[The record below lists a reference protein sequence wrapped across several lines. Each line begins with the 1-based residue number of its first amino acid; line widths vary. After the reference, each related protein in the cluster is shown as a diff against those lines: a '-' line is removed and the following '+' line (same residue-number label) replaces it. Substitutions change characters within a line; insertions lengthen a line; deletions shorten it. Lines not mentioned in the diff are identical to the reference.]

1 MSSRKPVA
9 CFSVTNCICFDQRV
23 LKIAAVVSSL
33 NCEILIVGRK
43 LGDCCSSVQIPFRV
57 KRFRMLFKKGFLFY
71 MFYQVRLFFYLLTR
85 KTAVLVANDLDT
97 LLPNYLV
104 SIIKNVPLIFDSHE
118 YFTGVPEL
126 RERHLVRNTWKF
138 VERRIV
144 PRLKNVMTVSGGIAR
159 LYNMEYGI
167 SPLVVMNCSP
177 ATDHILPYSREEI
190 GIRKGDLLVI
200 LQGTGINTGRGGDE
214 LIEAIAMTVNVS
226 LIVAGSGSAV
236 AGMKRLAAVKGIEHR
251 VKFIGQIAWEHLIKY
266 TKAADI
272 GVSLDDRTDLNHL
285 YSLPNKLFDYISS
298 GIAVMASDLPE
309 ISSIVQTFSC
319 GIILKEVTPDNIA
332 SALAGLASERTVLHE
347 MKSNALHASEKLNWS
362 TESASVSAFYSKILE
377 ENGYF

>member
-1 MSSRKPVA
+1 MSSRKPTV

-23 LKIAAVVSSL
+23 LKIASVVSSL
-33 NCEILIVGRK
+33 DCEILIIGRR

-57 KRFRMLFKKGFLFY
+57 KRFRMVFKKGFLFY

-104 SIIKNVPLIFDSHE
+104 SVIRNVPLIFDSHE

-126 RERHLVRNTWKF
+126 RERHLVRSIWKF

-144 PRLKNVMTVSGGIAR
+144 PRLKYVMTVSGGIAR
-159 LYNMEYGI
+159 LYNGEYGI

-177 ATDHILPYSREEI
+177 SPDHIVPYSREEL
-190 GIRKGDLLVI
+190 GIRNGDLLVI
-200 LQGTGINTGRGGDE
+200 LQGTGINIGRGGDE
-214 LIEAIAMTVNVS
+214 LIEAIALTSDVS

-236 AGMKRLAAVKGIEHR
+236 VGMKILAAAKGIEHR
-251 VKFIGQIAWEHLIKY
+251 VKFTGQIAWEHLIKY

-272 GVSLDDRTDLNHL
+272 GASLDDRTDLNHL

-298 GIAVMASDLPE
+298 GIAVLASDLPE
-309 ISSIVQTFSC
+309 INSIVQTFSC
-319 GIILKEVTPDNIA
+319 GITLKEVTTENIA
-332 SALAGLASERTVLHE
+332 SALAGLARDRTMLYE
-347 MKSNALHASEKLNWS
+347 MKRNALYASEKLNWN
-362 TESASVSAFYSKILE
+362 TESSSVSSFYSKILQ